1 MRDPGGDD
9 GIEGSMRN
17 NAKRYGIMRTH
28 AIACAAL
35 GIILAGCNH
44 ASTTAPEPP
53 SGGQEY
59 VLSYDK
65 FAASVEPVLDS
76 LGCDNTNCHGGGIRG
91 TFQLSPP
98 GDKDTHYDFNQAC
111 MQVSPWNPKE
121 SPLVMKPLAEACGGA
136 THAGGA
142 FFFSLDDPNYL
153 AMLQWVESGVRQ

>member
-1 MRDPGGDD
+1 M
-9 GIEGSMRN
+9 GS
-17 NAKRYGIMRTH
+17 NAKRWDVARSH

-35 GIILAGCNH
+35 GLCLAACDH
-44 ASTTAPEPP
+44 ASPSDPTPP
-53 SGGQEY
+53 SGGQTY

-65 FAASVEPVLDS
+65 FAASVEPVLAS

-98 GDKDTHYDFNQAC
+98 GNKDTHYDFKQAC
-111 MQVSPWNPKE
+111 MQVSPWDPKD
-121 SPLVMKPLAEACGGA
+121 SPLVMKPLAEECGGA

-153 AMLQWVESGVRQ
+153 ALLQWAESGVRQ